1 MILDQPIDPQALQ
14 KLSDDEKITL
24 ARKAFAEY
32 LSIAHEVG
40 EKQKHILEKALS
52 NLQNKKIDELRD
64 YIQNNFSD

>member
-1 MILDQPIDPQALQ
+1 MILEQPIDPQELQ
-14 KLSDDEKITL
+14 RLSDEEKIEL

-52 NLQNKKIDELRD
+52 NLQNKKIDELRQF
-64 YIQNNFSD
+64 IQNNFND